1 MLTAVTATVEPA
13 AAVPPRS
20 LGEWSL
26 ADRDE
31 FGPIT
36 GPPGLFTASP
46 SAFTLALTDRD
57 ELGRR
62 LAAFAPD
69 GDLL

>member
-1 MLTAVTATVEPA
+1 MLTAVTATLEPGD
-13 AAVPPRS
+13 AVPP
-20 LGEWSL
+20 LPAHDWSL

-36 GPPGLFTASP
+36 GRPGLFTTGAVP
-46 SAFTLALTDRD
+46 VALADRD

-62 LAAFAPD
+62 LATFAPD

>member
-1 MLTAVTATVEPA
+1 M
-13 AAVPPRS
+13 PPRS
-20 LGEWSL
+20 SCEWSL

-36 GPPGLFTASP
+36 GPPGLFTAG
-46 SAFTLALTDRD
+46 AFPLALTQHD

>member
-13 AAVPPRS
+13 AVPRAS
-20 LGEWSL
+20 SCEWSL

-36 GPPGLFTASP
+36 GPPGLFTASALP
-46 SAFTLALTDRD
+46 HALTQHD

>member
-13 AAVPPRS
+13 AAVPARS
-20 LGEWSL
+20 AGEWSL

-36 GPPGLFTASP
+36 GPPGLFTAG
-46 SAFTLALTDRD
+46 AFPLALSDHD

>member
-1 MLTAVTATVEPA
+1 MLTAVTATVDPA
-13 AAVPPRS
+13 AAVPLPAS
-20 LGEWSL
+20 CQWPL

-46 SAFTLALTDRD
+46 LPRALTDRD

>member
-1 MLTAVTATVEPA
+1 MLTAVTATVEPG
-13 AAVPPRS
+13 AAVPLHS
-20 LGEWSL
+20 ACQWSL

-46 SAFTLALTDRD
+46 LALALTAHD

-62 LAAFAPD
+62 LAAFTPD